1 MYIYVYIHILFSRE
15 RHLLRAFCLLDTVLT
30 AENLAVKN
38 QADTTKFIVVKPD
51 IAGWRELNKNAL
63 INEFCGEKQCCKG
76 SRECPL
82 NYCVWKNYKDLKE

>member
-1 MYIYVYIHILFSRE
+1 MLSSFFSIILQNTVFFAKYMYIYIYLHILFSRE

-51 IAGWRELNKNAL
+51 IAG
-63 INEFCGEKQCCKG
+63 
-76 SRECPL
+76 
-82 NYCVWKNYKDLKE
+82 